1 MRRPLVVVG
10 VVVIVAVVAVPAV
23 RRSVAGRLDAVRDS
37 VRDRVTAFRED
48 YATREAELRTA
59 LLPEPGDVTAAER
72 RYAEAHGSVE
82 PY

>member
-23 RRSVAGRLDAVRDS
+23 RRGVAGRLDALRDS
-37 VRDRVTAFRED
+37 VRDRVAGFRED

-59 LLPEPGDVTAAER
+59 LLPAPADVTAAER
-72 RYAEAHGSVE
+72 RRAETRGTIE